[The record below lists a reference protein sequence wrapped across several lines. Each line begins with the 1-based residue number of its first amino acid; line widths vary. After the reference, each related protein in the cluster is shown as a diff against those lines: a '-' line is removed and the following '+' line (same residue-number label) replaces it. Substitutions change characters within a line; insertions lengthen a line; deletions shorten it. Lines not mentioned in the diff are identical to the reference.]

1 MVFSVSIPWM
11 KNWMDKYWRGP
22 GGCAEVLN
30 LSIPLIISIGSQSVL
45 MFTDRMFLSWYSTDA
60 MAAAMQ
66 AGITSFGI
74 ASLFY
79 GTVSYVNTFVAQ
91 YTGSAQNNKTGPAV
105 WQGIY
110 IAIVAGVL
118 LLFLIPMAGQLFLW
132 MGHSPDVR
140 GYEIIYFQ
148 IMCVNAL
155 PMLIAAALGGFFT
168 GRGDTRTVMWVN
180 LAGVGINIVLDYILI
195 FGKLGLPRLGV
206 AGAAW
211 ATFASSVVIVAVYF
225 YIFTRKPH
233 RDSFATIKGWKFDP
247 EIVRRLLRYGLP
259 NGMQFMLDICAF
271 AAFIMFVGR
280 ISSTALAA
288 TSVAFGINTL
298 AFMPMLGI
306 GVAVTTLVGQSLGR
320 NEPSAA
326 AKSTWSG
333 FYITYAYMASIAAG
347 YWFFPKV
354 FLYPFSI
361 GAGASD
367 YAAIEPVAIKLLAF
381 VAFYCLFDSGNIIFS
396 AALKGAGDTRFVMYI
411 TIILGWLFMV
421 LPTWL
426 LVKAGYGVYWVWSF
440 ATAYV
445 CILAVVFL
453 LRFLAGKWKNMR
465 VIEIPPPKM
474 PVGMPAV
481 PSASAETG

>member
-1 MVFSVSIPWM
+1 MN
-11 KNWMDKYWRGP
+11 KLMDKFWRGP
-22 GGCAEVLN
+22 GGGAAVLN
-30 LSIPLIISIGSQSVL
+30 LAIPLIISIGSESVL
-45 MFTDRMFLSWYSTDA
+45 MFTDRMFLSWYNTDA

-66 AGITSFGI
+66 AGIASYGI

-91 YTGSAQNNKTGPAV
+91 YTGASQNNKIGPVV
-105 WQGIY
+105 WQGIF

-118 LLFLIPMAGQLFLW
+118 LLFLIPVTGQIFLW
-132 MGHSPDVR
+132 MGHSPDVQE
-140 GYEIIYFQ
+140 YEIIYFQ

-180 LAGVGINIVLDYILI
+180 LAGAGLNIVLDYILI
-195 FGKLGLPRLGV
+195 FGRFGFPRWGV

-211 ATFASSVVIVAVYF
+211 ATFASSVFTVAVYF
-225 YIFTRKPH
+225 YIFTRHQH
-233 RDSFATIKGWKFDP
+233 REKFSTIQGFGFDGD
-247 EIVRRLLRYGLP
+247 ITRRLLRYGLP

-280 ISSTALAA
+280 ISNTALAA
-288 TSVAFGINTL
+288 TSIAFGINTL

-320 NEPSAA
+320 NEPSVA
-326 AKSTWSG
+326 AKTTWSG
-333 FYITYAYMASIAAG
+333 FFITYVYMASIAAG

-361 GAGASD
+361 GASD
-367 YAAIEPVAIKLLAF
+367 YAAIEPMAINLLAF

-396 AALKGAGDTRFVMYI
+396 AALKGAGDTRFVMFI

-421 LPTWL
+421 VPTWL
-426 LVKAGYGVYWVWSF
+426 LVRAGYGVYWAWSF

-445 CILAVVFL
+445 STLAIVFL

-465 VIEIPPPKM
+465 VIEIPPPKL
-474 PVGMPAV
+474 PPRAVAV
-481 PSASAETG
+481 PPARVEAG

>member
-1 MVFSVSIPWM
+1 MN
-11 KNWMDKYWRGP
+11 NWMDKFWRGQ

-30 LSIPLIISIGSQSVL
+30 LAVPLIISIGSESVL
-45 MFTDRMFLSWYSTDA
+45 MFTDRMFLSWYNTDA

-66 AGITSFGI
+66 AGIASYGI

-91 YTGSAQNNKTGPAV
+91 YTGASQNNKIGPAV

-110 IAIVAGVL
+110 IAIVAGIL
-118 LLFLIPMAGQLFLW
+118 LLFLIPVTGQIFLW

-140 GYEIIYFQ
+140 GYEVIYFQ

-155 PMLIAAALGGFFT
+155 PMLISAALGGFFT

-180 LAGVGINIVLDYILI
+180 LAGVSINIMLDYLLI
-195 FGKLGLPRLGV
+195 FGKFGFPRWGV

-211 ATFASSVVIVAVYF
+211 ATVASSVFIVAVYF
-225 YIFTRKPH
+225 YIFTRRQH
-233 RDSFATIKGWKFDP
+233 REKFSTVEGFGFDGD
-247 EIVRRLLRYGLP
+247 IVRRLLRYGLP
-259 NGMQFMLDICAF
+259 SGMQFMLDICAF

-298 AFMPMLGI
+298 AFMPMIGI

-320 NEPSAA
+320 NEPSMA

-333 FYITYAYMASIAAG
+333 FFITYVYMATIAAG

-361 GAGASD
+361 GASD

-381 VAFYCLFDSGNIIFS
+381 VAFYCLFDGGNIIFS

-421 LPTWL
+421 VPTWL
-426 LVKAGYGVYWVWSF
+426 LVKSGYGVYWAWSF

-445 CILAVVFL
+445 CTLALVFL
-453 LRFLAGKWKNMR
+453 MRFLAGKWKNMR
-465 VIEIPPPKM
+465 VIEVAPTRILPKPPQ
-474 PVGMPAV
+474 V
-481 PSASAETG
+481 PTVEI